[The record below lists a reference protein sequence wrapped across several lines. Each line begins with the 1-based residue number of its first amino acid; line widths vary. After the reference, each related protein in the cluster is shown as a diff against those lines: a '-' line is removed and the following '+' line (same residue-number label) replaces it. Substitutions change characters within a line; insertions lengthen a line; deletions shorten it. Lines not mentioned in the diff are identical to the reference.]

1 MRTKK
6 ISLVVVP
13 LLLTACSGS
22 KTLQQDVYSNQYDCY
37 QDWDYQLCEPEEE
50 YQSSSSSGGGYVSRY
65 IGPQYY
71 KNNRKVKRAGRV
83 ITAYG
88 NRSISS
94 KISYHVHTQ
103 AKSTPIRGGF
113 GRGGSSFGG

>member
-13 LLLTACSGS
+13 VLLSACSS
-22 KTLQQDVYSNQYDCY
+22 EKLLYQDVYNNQYDCSR
-37 QDWDYQLCEPEEE
+37 DWHPELCEQ
-50 YQSSSSSGGGYVSRY
+50 QSSSSYRIATRTI

-71 KNNRKVKRAGRV
+71 KSAKKVRYLGKV
-83 ITAYG
+83 IRRSG
-88 NRSISS
+88 NHTHGAPLVSS
-94 KISYHVHTQ
+94 QVIVG

-113 GRGGSSFGG
+113 GRFTTSSGG